1 MRRLNAALVAL
12 AAVVLLAPGV
22 GGAQDGAVKIG
33 VLNDMSGP
41 YADDTGPGRP
51 LGEGGCPLVR
61 K

>member
-33 VLNDMSGP
+33 VLNDMSGS
-41 YADDTGPGRP
+41 YVNNTGPGRP